1 MRSQINA
8 WKNAS
13 FSLGRSYSSKIPELS
28 RLCQYYTLNEIED
41 EKNICSSIARY
52 SLFWQCH
59 LLHIKMVNKV
69 VVVVVVVV
77 FAVVV
82 FYITSLNFAGH
93 LKTGNLEDIFT
104 ADQTVSCRQISVD
117 TVLALQVL
125 HASRRVNTKLY

>member
-13 FSLGRSYSSKIPELS
+13 FSLGRSYSPKIPELS
-28 RLCQYYTLNEIED
+28 ILCQYYTLNEIED

-69 VVVVVVVV
+69 VVVVVVV
-77 FAVVV
+77 AVVV